1 MPPDARELSR
11 RAAAVRRTLRD
22 VESLFAGGGALGIAP
37 EGQGEDVLIEPPAGP
52 GRFLLRLA
60 TGVPVLPVG
69 ISEQDGAL
77 VARFGETYRLAAR
90 PGEDR
95 RAEDE
100 RIKTEVM
107 SAIAAL
113 VPAAARGPYRVEDS
127 KPQNWRFTVEFRSRR
142 NAVAESSR
150 SGGDRP

>member
-1 MPPDARELSR
+1 M
-11 RAAAVRRTLRD
+11 
-22 VESLFAGGGALGIAP
+22 
-37 EGQGEDVLIEPPAGP
+37 
-52 GRFLLRLA
+52 
-60 TGVPVLPVG
+60 G

-77 VARFGETYRLAAR
+77 VARFGQTYRLAAR

-95 RAEDE
+95 RAEDD

-127 KPQNWRFTVEFRSRR
+127 KSQN
-142 NAVAESSR
+142 
-150 SGGDRP
+150 